1 MTKTSFKKSG
11 EACIFPQFTGK
22 GDGPGVGV
30 ISAFY
35 CPSVLFFAPAG
46 LGKATDWTQGTP
58 SAVKGRAGKGS
69 QGGLFRGHEV
79 GSGF

>member
-1 MTKTSFKKSG
+1 MTKRSFKKSG

-46 LGKATDWTQGTP
+46 LGKATDRDTGNPECREGQGRQGK
-58 SAVKGRAGKGS
+58 SGRT
-69 QGGLFRGHEV
+69 V
-79 GSGF
+79 